1 MGTSLANRDSSE
13 MTASAP
19 LRVRKD
25 PFEVELALAGRPPR
39 KVELFL
45 AEHGSHE
52 YSRQRVLDLL
62 EHGGFLPACDVET
75 GRWETF
81 NAMAVC
87 WIGMSRDSVEA
98 EGGAEELFEHR
109 KVVRLTITGGTSL
122 EGEILYSAPDGEA
135 RLVDYLNRPER
146 FVRVWNGERVYLVR
160 KESVVLMVEKGEDG

>member
-1 MGTSLANRDSSE
+1 

-39 KVELFL
+39 RVELFL

-52 YSRQRVLDLL
+52 FARQRVGDLL
-62 EHGGFLPACDVET
+62 EHGGGFLPACDLET

-81 NAMAVC
+81 NARAVA

-98 EGGAEELFEHR
+98 EGGPEELFEHR
-109 KVVRLTITGGTSL
+109 LFVRLTLTGGSAL
-122 EGEILYSAPDGEA
+122 DGELLYSAPDGEA
-135 RLVDYLNRPER
+135 RLVDYLNRPEL
-146 FVRVWNGERVYLVR
+146 FVRLWNGDRVYLVR
-160 KESVVLMVEKGEDG
+160 KESIVMIVESGPEV